1 MGDLMGFKSSCWTTY
16 QIIERIQ
23 NLGRCFLDCRWRW
36 IPHSANNAAYTAAS
50 LATEAVDLLR
60 WAAQPP
66 LPLLVALNSDGLT
79 ATGIG

>member
-1 MGDLMGFKSSCWTTY
+1 MNNQARSFGICYIRTLVATT
-16 QIIERIQ
+16 IRT
-23 NLGRCFLDCRWRW
+23 LFLDQQWRWRW
-36 IPHSANNAAYTAAS
+36 IPRSANNAAHTAAS

-66 LPLLVALNSDGLT
+66 LPLLAALNSDGLT